1 MKPHEPKSRDN
12 KGKKEGGT
20 KGDKNQTEKRRKSN
34 KTLSQ
39 KKAKR
44 GE

>member
-1 MKPHEPKSRDN
+1 MSR
-12 KGKKEGGT
+12 KAETTRAKKKGGT

-34 KTLSQ
+34 KTVSQ